1 MKETW
6 DNPIAARAEIC
17 ARAED
22 LIAYIYGEAS
32 HAEARDFEKH
42 TEQCSSCHAELAAF
56 GNVREAIGEWR
67 QQALGKIVS
76 PAFET
81 KAAMLPA
88 SRSEVYTRR
97 RSAFAA
103 LREFFALSPVWMRA
117 ATAVAA
123 LVFCALAAIAV
134 AHFTQQPKT
143 IVVERTVKSGY
154 SEDELKA
161 EVAKAIKKQNDEKAS
176 QTPAPSSQEST
187 IAKNQPPM
195 VTKPSRSFSQVALKG
210 RHQITPRRINE
221 PSTEL
226 VRADDYLPFT
236 ASKDEEKL
244 PSLSDLVSEDN

>member
-6 DNPIAARAEIC
+6 DNLIAARAEIC

-22 LIAYIYGEAS
+22 MIAYIYGEAS

-56 GNVREAIGEWR
+56 GNVREAITDWR
-67 QQALGKIVS
+67 QQALGTIAS
-76 PAFET
+76 PAFEA

-88 SRSEVYTRR
+88 SRSEVYTKR

-117 ATAVAA
+117 ATAVVA

-134 AHFTQQPKT
+134 AHCTQQPQT
-143 IVVERTVKSGY
+143 IVVERTVQTGY
-154 SEDELKA
+154 SQE
-161 EVAKAIKKQNDEKAS
+161 EVDAQIAAALKKQNDAKAA
-176 QTPAPSSQEST
+176 QTSAPSSPEII
-187 IAKNQPPM
+187 IAQKQSP
-195 VTKPSRSFSQVALKG
+195 VITKHSRSYPQVALRG
-210 RHQITPRRINE
+210 RHQVSPRRLNE
-221 PSTEL
+221 TSTEL

-244 PSLSDLVSEDN
+244 PSLSDLISDDN

>member
-6 DNPIAARAEIC
+6 DKQVAARAEIC
-17 ARAED
+17 AHAED

-67 QQALGKIVS
+67 QHALGTIVS

-81 KAAMLPA
+81 KAAMLPE
-88 SRSEVYTRR
+88 SRSAVYTKR

-117 ATAVAA
+117 ATAVAV

-143 IVVERTVKSGY
+143 VVVERTVKSGY

-161 EVAKAIKKQNDEKAS
+161 EVAKAIKKQNDDKAT
-176 QTPAPSSQEST
+176 QTPASSPENT